1 MGSKGTYNLQDCAQ
15 RDRQYRQQGTDT
27 ISRRTI
33 EVCQEYEYMERLT
46 QTDGDHKNSKTRLLF
61 WQSLHNEHIFL

>member
-1 MGSKGTYNLQDCAQ
+1 
-15 RDRQYRQQGTDT
+15 
-27 ISRRTI
+27 
-33 EVCQEYEYMERLT
+33 MERLT